1 LRNVRWAAAIE
12 PRRRIEASLTIAV
25 TPQSKLLNR
34 RACEA
39 VTTTSHCDVGRCFKA
54 TLRDNRHAFPIAR
67 PIDESAR
74 HSLSAVK
81 RGHVNDAH
89 GCCMTYIR
97 FIILTAIMR
106 DDFVATA

>member
-1 LRNVRWAAAIE
+1 MSAGAS
-12 PRRRIEASLTIAV
+12 RRRSATIAV
-25 TPQSKLLNR
+25 R
-34 RACEA
+34 
-39 VTTTSHCDVGRCFKA
+39 
-54 TLRDNRHAFPIAR
+54 FPIAR

-106 DDFVATA
+106 DDFVATT

>member
-1 LRNVRWAAAIE
+1 MR
-12 PRRRIEASLTIAV
+12 
-25 TPQSKLLNR
+25 
-34 RACEA
+34 
-39 VTTTSHCDVGRCFKA
+39 
-54 TLRDNRHAFPIAR
+54 FPIAR